1 VTLTDGDLTDATAV
15 SDDEGIDHKLP
26 SPEEQLQVVALK
38 FPAEIVAVDVSGRSF
53 DRMSIQRRS
62 LLQTDISANLEDSN
76 NLKRRTRTRR
86 PRSRRRNTLAGTDH
100 KEIRDALIAG

>member
-1 VTLTDGDLTDATAV
+1 
-15 SDDEGIDHKLP
+15 
-26 SPEEQLQVVALK
+26 
-38 FPAEIVAVDVSGRSF
+38 
-53 DRMSIQRRS
+53 MSIQRRS